1 MKYLLL
7 ILALFV
13 TPSWAESHALFD
25 YNNNEYLSVQDAD
38 TQRNIASITKLFTGV
53 TILRSNADMEEH
65 ITVKC
70 NSRGHVIKGTL
81 MSRRDLFTAMI
92 VSSDNCASE
101 TLANAHPGGFM
112 RFIRDRNEMLT
123 AYGLKNTQLF
133 DSTGLSVFNVS
144 TVNDL
149 VAFAPVV
156 YQNDFL
162 QHVSSLPKATVHAYR
177 NGKAIPIQLYNTN
190 PAFAS
195 HNNIVVSKTGY
206 TSRAGRCVLMMVQR
220 MENFYAVI
228 VLGKPSSSSRSK
240 EVEKLMAL
248 QKL

>member
-7 ILALFV
+7 ILALLSS
-13 TPSWAESHALFD
+13 PSWADSHALFD
-25 YNNNEYLSVQDAD
+25 YSNNEYLSVQDAD

-53 TILRSNADMEEH
+53 TILHSDVNMDER
-65 ITVKC
+65 ITVNC
-70 NSRGHVIKGTL
+70 TSRGHVIRGTE

-92 VSSDNCASE
+92 VSSDNCAAE
-101 TLANAHPGGFM
+101 TLANSHPGGYM
-112 RFIRDRNEMLT
+112 RFIRDRNEMLST
-123 AYGLKNTQLF
+123 YNLKNTQLF

-144 TVNDL
+144 TINDL
-149 VAFAPVV
+149 IAFAPLV

-162 QHVSSLPKATVHAYR
+162 QHVSSLPKATVYAYR
-177 NGKAIPIQLYNTN
+177 KGKAIPIQLYNTN
-190 PAFAS
+190 PAFGS

-206 TSRAGRCVLMMVQR
+206 TSRAGRCVLMMVQK

-228 VLGKPSSSSRSK
+228 VLGKPSSGSRSK

-248 QKL
+248 QRL